1 MSKENRSL
9 IINLGVFLLI
19 GIIFLISIS
28 QYNKAK
34 QLKAYKEYF
43 SEATNLKK
51 KSLDEKPL
59 TEEITIYKGK
69 NVIGYVYIGLDYAE
83 DIYGHEHLS
92 LLKLEVIVD
101 NNKKIIEVV
110 VLEHEHT
117 PSYFAKVEEYL
128 PTLKGV
134 SLSDYRD
141 VDEVAGASEF
151 SMPIVR
157 DILNKVT
164 VLQTGKEPN
173 PPTEKDPDVLYK
185 EIYDGFDSREE
196 DETFEATD
204 LVIKKE
210 IIKDEDEE
218 VIGYAYTL
226 QGTTKEVLDE
236 QYKNEYGELT
246 LLVGLD
252 LDNKVVGIR
261 TVETT
266 HTGTYYDKYQE
277 EYGELVGVELV
288 DDANVD
294 LVGGSTVSGNSI
306 QELIDALKEVI
317 NNG

>member
-69 NVIGYVYIGLDYAE
+69 NVIGYVYVGLDYAE
-83 DIYGHEHLS
+83 DIPGHEHLS
-92 LLKLEVIVD
+92 LLKLEVVVD

-117 PSYFAKVEEYL
+117 PSYFTKVEEYL

-134 SLSDYRD
+134 ILSDYRD

-210 IIKDEDEE
+210 VIKDEDEE

-226 QGTTKEVLDE
+226 QGTTKEFLDKD
-236 QYKNEYGELT
+236 YKKEYGELT

>member
-1 MSKENRSL
+1 M
-9 IINLGVFLLI
+9 
-19 GIIFLISIS
+19 
-28 QYNKAK
+28 
-34 QLKAYKEYF
+34 
-43 SEATNLKK
+43 
-51 KSLDEKPL
+51 
-59 TEEITIYKGK
+59 
-69 NVIGYVYIGLDYAE
+69 
-83 DIYGHEHLS
+83 
-92 LLKLEVIVD
+92 
-101 NNKKIIEVV
+101 
-110 VLEHEHT
+110 
-117 PSYFAKVEEYL
+117 
-128 PTLKGV
+128 
-134 SLSDYRD
+134 
-141 VDEVAGASEF
+141 
-151 SMPIVR
+151 
-157 DILNKVT
+157 
-164 VLQTGKEPN
+164 
-173 PPTEKDPDVLYK
+173 LYK
-185 EIYDGFDSREE
+185 EVFDGFDSREE

-226 QGTTKEVLDE
+226 QGTTKEFLDKD
-236 QYKNEYGELT
+236 YKKEYGELT

-277 EYGELVGVELV
+277 EYDELVGVELV

>member
-59 TEEITIYKGK
+59 IEEITIYKGK

-173 PPTEKDPDVLYK
+173 PPTEKDPDVFYK

>member
-69 NVIGYVYIGLDYAE
+69 NVIGYVYVGLDYAE
-83 DIYGHEHLS
+83 DIPGHEHLS
-92 LLKLEVIVD
+92 LLKLEVVVD

-117 PSYFAKVEEYL
+117 PSCFTKVEEYL

-134 SLSDYRD
+134 ILSDYRD

-210 IIKDEDEE
+210 VIKDEDEE

-226 QGTTKEVLDE
+226 QGTTKEFLDKD
-236 QYKNEYGELT
+236 YKKEYGELT

-266 HTGTYYDKYQE
+266 HTGVYYNKYQE
-277 EYGELVGVELV
+277 EYDELVGVELV
-288 DDANVD
+288 GDVNVD
-294 LVGGSTVSGNSI
+294 LVAGSTVSGNSI